1 MNKFFV
7 AGLTMLAM
15 TASAVAQAPP
25 KPAYLVAEYTV
36 TDDSAFKAWGEKS
49 AALAKAHGGEF
60 LVRGGHPAIAAGEAP
75 SRATI
80 IRFESMEKARSY
92 FELPENKALAAER
105 DKAAK
110 FRSYLLE

>member
-1 MNKFFV
+1 MKKSLV
-7 AGLTMLAM
+7 AGLTMLVM
-15 TASAVAQAPP
+15 TTAAEAQAPP

-36 TDDSAFKAWGEKS
+36 TDDAAFKAWGEKS

-60 LVRGGHPAIAAGEAP
+60 LVRGGHPATAAGEAP

-80 IRFESMEKARSY
+80 IRFESMEQAKAY

-110 FRSYLLE
+110 FRSYLLD